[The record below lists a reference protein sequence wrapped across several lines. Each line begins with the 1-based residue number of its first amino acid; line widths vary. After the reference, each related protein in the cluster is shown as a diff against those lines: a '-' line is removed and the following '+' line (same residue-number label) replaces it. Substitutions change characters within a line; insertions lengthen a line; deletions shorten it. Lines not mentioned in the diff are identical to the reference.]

1 MRSAPA
7 IRTVLTLPWIVG
19 AAVFVSL
26 TIVPLAASQV
36 PARAASAGTSA
47 GARTFGSP
55 QQAAGAL
62 VAAAEPFDAGR
73 LIELFGPAG
82 EDIVLT
88 GEYAQDRQRAA
99 DFAAKARE
107 KMSVSIDPKSR
118 NRAFLIVGNED
129 WPFPIPIVK
138 RGTGWSFDAAAGRQ
152 ELRARRIGSN
162 ELDAMQIA
170 RGYVEAQH
178 EYALRPRKG
187 YEVNQYAQRIIST
200 PGTQDGLA
208 WQTSDGKWEGPI
220 GEQIARAIQQGYT
233 NRGEPYHGY
242 FFKILKGQGPA
253 APLGTLDYV
262 VDGAMIGGFALVAA
276 PAVYGVTGVKTF
288 MVSQDGVVYEKD
300 FGPATMAEFKKMER
314 FNPDR
319 SWTPVTDE

>member
-1 MRSAPA
+1 MRPAPA
-7 IRTVLTLPWIVG
+7 IPTASTLRWIVG

-26 TIVPLAASQV
+26 TIVSVAASQV
-36 PARAASAGTSA
+36 ATRDASAGTSA
-47 GARTFGSP
+47 GGRTFGSP

-62 VAAAEPFDAGR
+62 VAAAEQFDAGR
-73 LIELFGPAG
+73 LIELFGPDG

-88 GEYAQDRQRAA
+88 GEYAQDRQRATE
-99 DFAAKARE
+99 FAAKARE
-107 KMSVSIDPKSR
+107 KMSVSLDPKAR

-129 WPFPIPIVK
+129 WPFPVPIVK
-138 RGTGWSFDAAAGRQ
+138 RGGAWSFDAAAGKQ

-162 ELDAMQIA
+162 ELDAIQIA

-178 EYALRPRKG
+178 EYALRPRQG
-187 YEVNQYAQRIIST
+187 YEVNQYAQHIVST

-208 WQTSDGKWEGPI
+208 WQTPDGSWEGPI
-220 GEQIARAIQQGYT
+220 GEQIARAIQQGYS
-233 NRGEPYHGY
+233 RGEPYHGY

-276 PAVYGVTGVKTF
+276 PAVYGVTGIKTF

-300 FGPATMAEFKKMER
+300 FGPATMAEFKKMEL

-319 SWTPVTDE
+319 SWTPVTED